1 MSESCW
7 ELPLPSSCQIS
18 SSLSHF
24 AIAIKYVQLI
34 LSLFFC
40 YSCTASDDENEA
52 KLSHWQLTEEIVF
65 PSISVKVICVFW
77 EQSGLPRNLHYRSF
91 QTWAHWSVSS
101 ISQALKLHKEMALPW
116 EENFVLMWTAKKKHA
131 TLEVLI
137 RFKNSIADKCLN
149 ASEKTSLNWE
159 RNGPFQSAVYPIL
172 RKTSRTVQGS
182 HSYKRLFHLVDKVQL
197 SIFHFWYFIL

>member
-101 ISQALKLHKEMALPW
+101 ISQALKHHKEIALPW
-116 EENFVLMWTAKKKHA
+116 EENFVLMWRAKKKHA

-137 RFKNSIADKCLN
+137 WFKNSIAHKCLN
-149 ASEKTSLNWE
+149 ASEKHHWTEREMGLFRVQFIPSLE
-159 RNGPFQSAVYPIL
+159 RHPEQFREATAISA
-172 RKTSRTVQGS
+172 
-182 HSYKRLFHLVDKVQL
+182 
-197 SIFHFWYFIL
+197 YFTLWTKCS